1 MKEFSELILKN
12 VSKTFKDLN
21 VLNDFNL
28 VVKNGEFVTLLGPS
42 GCGKSTALNCI
53 SGLKQV
59 TGGEIYTD
67 NECIDNSKKIFL
79 PAEKR
84 GFGIV
89 FQNYALF
96 PHLSVSKNV
105 AFSLEIKRV
114 SKNEIKKRT
123 EEALK
128 LVHLEG
134 YLDKFPSQL
143 SGGQQQRVAIA
154 RCIIMEPRLLLLDE
168 PLSNLD
174 AKLRVE
180 MRYELKTLH
189 ERLHISTIYVTHDQ
203 QEALALS
210 DRIVVMKIG
219 KIQQIGIPEEIY
231 SNPANQFVADFMGYK
246 NMWSAKIK
254 QIIENGKDLE
264 ITLDIN
270 GIEIKSRKKLS
281 HSDNNE
287 LFINAYKNNEEVVAA
302 IRPEDVLIG
311 EAEINKIPC
320 KVDIVEYLGT
330 TNQISLFSN
339 NGLRIIAR
347 DTSKLNEGDM
357 ISINLPAEKIIIFP
371 REDVKNI

>member
-1 MKEFSELILKN
+1 LKEFSELILKN
-12 VSKTFKDLN
+12 VSKTFKELN

-28 VVKNGEFVTLLGPS
+28 LIKNGEFVTFLGPS

-53 SGLKQV
+53 SGLMQI

-79 PAEKR
+79 QAEKR

-96 PHLSVSKNV
+96 PHLNVYKNV

-134 YLDKFPSQL
+134 YLDKFPLQL

-246 NMWSAKIK
+246 NMWPAKIK
-254 QIIENGKDLE
+254 QIIENNKDLE
-264 ITLDIN
+264 FTLDVN
-270 GIEIKSRKKLS
+270 GIEIKSSRKLS
-281 HSDNNE
+281 HSGNKE
-287 LFINAYKNNEEVVAA
+287 LFINAYKNNEEVIVA
-302 IRPEDVLIG
+302 IRPEDILIG
-311 EAEINKIPC
+311 EGDINKIPC

-347 DTSKLNEGDM
+347 DISKLNEGDM
-357 ISINLPAEKIIIFP
+357 ISISLPADKIIIFP
-371 REDVKNI
+371 QEDVKDI